1 LRRTAT
7 RALALSAALAAAS
20 LTAPAAAQDA
30 GGAAGR
36 AFQAGTQAYA
46 RGDFRAAAASF
57 DEAYRIAPRGAAAYN
72 AGLSWEAAGEAARA
86 SDDYARALRAGDL
99 GTVERADTTGRL
111 RNLES
116 KLGRVSVFAPDDARV
131 SLDGRDVTDAGRG
144 LHVTPGSHA
153 LRIEYGDGQDE
164 SRSVRVAAGEVVEIR
179 RTGHGEA
186 AAPPPAPESSGS
198 TSSDTHAPAAAV
210 AASDHIPVFVA
221 FGGGVV
227 ASVLAIYFY
236 ERGLSARND
245 FVDQTNDHDP
255 SLHDQA
261 ETFRT
266 LTWVSWS
273 AAAVCAGVGA
283 ALYFTETPASPSASP
298 GAALEVGP
306 RGVSLRVGF

>member
-1 LRRTAT
+1 LKRSVTP
-7 RALALSAALAAAS
+7 ALALCAVLAA
-20 LTAPAAAQDA
+20 TGFTHPAAAQDS
-30 GGAAGR
+30 GGTAGR

-46 RGDFRAAAASF
+46 RGDFRVAAASF

-116 KLGRVSVFAPDDARV
+116 NKVGRVSVFAPDDARV

-153 LRIEYGDGQDE
+153 LSIEFGDGKQE
-164 SRSVRVAAGEVVEIR
+164 SRSVRVAAGEIVEIR

-186 AAPPPAPESSGS
+186 AAPPAPPESSGS
-198 TSSDTHAPAAAV
+198 TSSDARAPTAAA
-210 AASDHIPVFVA
+210 SEHIPAFVA

-245 FVDQTNDHDP
+245 FVATNDHDP

-273 AAAVCAGVGA
+273 AAAICAGVGA
-283 ALYFTETPASPSASP
+283 VLYFTETPASPSASP